1 MGESLGLGVVG
12 SRMKLPVWDGRLA
25 TSKKCGILTHTV
37 GTLENMY
44 RAESGKERVNCIR
57 KSGCREREHLNPW
70 ILPAHESPIDGCKF
84 VPFLYRWMQ
93 ICATS

>member
-1 MGESLGLGVVG
+1 MGESLSLGVVG

-57 KSGCREREHLNPW
+57 KSGCREREHLYLSILTYTNPQS
-70 ILPAHESPIDGCKF
+70 LDPSG
-84 VPFLYRWMQ
+84 
-93 ICATS
+93 T